1 MQIAVTLSP
10 TVQISADSFDAGL
23 ASKSVLSLEVGR
35 ERFRF
40 MVQDSRGQGLYLE
53 DYTFPSLLTERS
65 VTGVL
70 PEVFREHPVL
80 SAGPWQEIRIGVN
93 SPSFTLIPAP
103 LFRKEYAGSYLSLMR
118 GSALPAHEFA
128 QSYTHEAEGFLSVFN
143 MEHLL
148 ADFFSETYPLQPLVF
163 IHQVGTLVQATADLD
178 RHALTADNVYLFFE
192 DEFVTIIC
200 RSSGKVRFCNRFGYK
215 NVQDLAY
222 YMLYVFEEQTLA
234 PELTPVFLYGEITP
248 FAEAYAELSRFLPNL
263 TFGQIPPG
271 LRLSSAFDDL
281 PNHRYLSLYGLGLLS
296 E

>member
-143 MEHLL
+143 MEHPL

-163 IHQVGTLVQATADLD
+163 IHQVGTLIQATADLD

-200 RSSGKVRFCNRFGYK
+200 RSAGKVRFCNRFGYK

-222 YMLYVFEEQTLA
+222 YMLYVFEEQALT
-234 PELTPVFLYGEITP
+234 PELIPVFLYGEITP